1 MKKPVLFL
9 SALLLLTFAFQSCE
23 ECKEPLPY
31 CAKVTKVVVTQF
43 PTTNGSD
50 PWDNTATN
58 RADIFIRFWDMS
70 SEVTGEPVKIY
81 EFVSFI
87 QNAQPSEPH
96 TFDLSDTDLCLSPTT
111 MYRLSLYDED
121 DSNNPKTDIQLVE
134 GINFTPYDVD
144 GSELPNPIILAKD
157 GTTIEVHVEYLK

>member
-1 MKKPVLFL
+1 MKKSILFFTT
-9 SALLLLTFAFQSCE
+9 LLLLAFAFQSCE

-43 PTTNGSD
+43 PTTNGPI
-50 PWDNTATN
+50 PWDDNGTQT
-58 RADIFIRFWDMS
+58 DLFIRFWDMS
-70 SEVTGEPVKIY
+70 SEVGGEPVKIY
-81 EFVSFI
+81 EFASFI
-87 QNAQPSEPH
+87 QNAQPTEPH

-111 MYRLSLYDED
+111 TYRLSLYDED
-121 DSNNPKTDIQLVE
+121 DDANPKTDVQIIE

-144 GSELPNPIILAKD
+144 GSEFPNPIILAKD